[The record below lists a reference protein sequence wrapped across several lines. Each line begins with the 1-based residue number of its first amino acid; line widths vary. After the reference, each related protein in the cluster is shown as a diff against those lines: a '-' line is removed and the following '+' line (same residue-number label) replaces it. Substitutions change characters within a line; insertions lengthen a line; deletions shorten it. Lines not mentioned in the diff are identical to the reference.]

1 MEKSPTTH
9 ADVLSEKAMGRYSSA
24 ALAWLRIPPVSEDT
38 ADLFALND
46 EGDFSLRCASALLS
60 GAPFSLSVQ
69 AGHAASVKLNHFYF
83 EARNRERVFGTRN
96 FGVGYPMVKGSIDG
110 ADVFAPLFVYQL
122 SLEPD
127 LQHTDRW
134 LMVQHEQHQVMP
146 NFPLLHMIDQAIDT
160 DLTRRAHQ
168 LTASSRP
175 TPAQLQQFAER
186 VQLLLEYPDQGLPGT
201 IQPWPEHAAEKNGA
215 GGMLWSAVA
224 GIFPKLPRTT
234 STQDSA
240 AIPQL
245 PSEVEW
251 KHPFTL
257 LPLDPSQRTAMHL
270 AQSNPLTVVQG
281 ASGTGK
287 TYLLAAMAINALSN
301 GKKCLVVSKSLQALR
316 RAQKYLVD
324 KGLGDLTFVLR
335 DLQSD
340 HLMLTDMLRATAENK
355 KKHAFEEEAFKI
367 ALNQSLREL
376 RKLDSAWEELH
387 APIFGEMNFT
397 QLVGR
402 FLQAN
407 RLEGKEMLLS
417 QLNPADCAFT
427 KEEFDGIIR
436 AINKS
441 RPLFE
446 RFPTLNHPL
455 AKLNPTIFLD
465 FESAPGLEWTR
476 QQVSR
481 LMDKATQINHR
492 YIAKTNDYTEALLE
506 HYEQHF
512 SELSALVKRIRD
524 AFEDGQQR
532 FGVDFEKTS
541 SVTEKLYGVFSDRYK
556 QITQSKERLVED
568 FDALKKAYLHRRYFE
583 FDIPA
588 NFDAKNIKKIA
599 ELTKDF
605 EASLRIWRRRIPT
618 LVREEVRRLNA
629 NSVHSDLDFREQ
641 VKELEYAMDVFLEE
655 FNVAGLYDAPLRHEM
670 LTIPKRQEF
679 LEEVIA
685 RIEDTRFYLRDFPDF
700 YIWQKHWLG
709 LNPTEQKVVRALCK
723 IKPNDWVKAFESW
736 YLQHL
741 LQNEYNPGL
750 NWDADTIQQYHKAA
764 GTLRPLLG
772 EQITA
777 LWQNRKIRALRDLK
791 SSDSQAYKTWFGKH
805 NRNLA
810 AEANVD
816 ALFRH
821 HAYALTETL
830 PVLLVTPDV
839 ALDVLQYAGLTYDL
853 VLVDEAHNV
862 ARQEA
867 LHLFDMASN
876 LVIFGDHH
884 QDLTPMAK
892 DDLLEFCTERGAR
905 NTTLEYQHQ
914 MAPEAWIQ
922 FNQTAFSTPFKRIP
936 AGINAQD
943 STQVVNVGGRYDEQ
957 TQTNEAEALQII
969 SWLNLVEQTPAKTYP
984 VVGIACAT
992 IGQRD
997 LIAGQLLRIRQRK
1010 STGWEKIQ
1018 QLHLNGL
1025 GVYQFAELQGQHV
1038 DVLMLSL
1045 THGPIDTKGSL
1056 TKHLHFWNKPRGFN
1070 QIYVALT
1077 RTSNQMF
1084 IAHSIPPGLH
1094 TVLASDRNFIG
1105 TCVLSHLVT
1114 YADHLQKGDDDAAR
1128 QQLEQMHMLM
1138 AGPAP
1143 VFPESEFMEEVCMAL
1158 QPYYEEHQLQRNAR
1172 VAGMMAPL
1180 AIQTTHLNVLL
1191 EDGVVAKSALPSY
1204 EWEDRLAQYLL
1215 RHNVDPVPAYA
1226 VSWWKS
1232 PRQAARRLAGKL
1244 LRTDAHA
1251 TEMPVDPVT

>member
-1 MEKSPTTH
+1 
-9 ADVLSEKAMGRYSSA
+9 
-24 ALAWLRIPPVSEDT
+24 
-38 ADLFALND
+38 
-46 EGDFSLRCASALLS
+46 
-60 GAPFSLSVQ
+60 
-69 AGHAASVKLNHFYF
+69 
-83 EARNRERVFGTRN
+83 
-96 FGVGYPMVKGSIDG
+96 
-110 ADVFAPLFVYQL
+110 
-122 SLEPD
+122 
-127 LQHTDRW
+127 
-134 LMVQHEQHQVMP
+134 
-146 NFPLLHMIDQAIDT
+146 
-160 DLTRRAHQ
+160 
-168 LTASSRP
+168 
-175 TPAQLQQFAER
+175 
-186 VQLLLEYPDQGLPGT
+186 
-201 IQPWPEHAAEKNGA
+201 
-215 GGMLWSAVA
+215 
-224 GIFPKLPRTT
+224 
-234 STQDSA
+234 
-240 AIPQL
+240 
-245 PSEVEW
+245 
-251 KHPFTL
+251 
-257 LPLDPSQRTAMHL
+257 
-270 AQSNPLTVVQG
+270 
-281 ASGTGK
+281 
-287 TYLLAAMAINALSN
+287 
-301 GKKCLVVSKSLQALR
+301 VVSKSLNALR

-340 HLMLTDMLRATAENK
+340 QLMLTDVLRATAEHK
-355 KKHAFEEEAFKI
+355 KKPTFEEDTYKI
-367 ALNQSLREL
+367 ALNQSMREL

-387 APIFGEMNFT
+387 APMFGELNFS

-402 FLQAN
+402 FLRAN

-417 QLNPADCAFT
+417 QLNPADCAFS
-427 KEEFDGIIR
+427 KEEFDGIIG
-436 AINKS
+436 AIAKS

-455 AKLNPTIFLD
+455 AKLSPSIFLD
-465 FESAPGLEWTR
+465 FESASGLDWTR
-476 QQVSR
+476 QQVSK
-481 LMDKATQINHR
+481 LLEKATQINHR

-512 SELSALVKRIRD
+512 AELSSLVKRIRD

-556 QITQSKERLVED
+556 QVTQSKEKLVED

-655 FNVAGLYDAPLRHEM
+655 FNAAGLYDAPLRHEM

-723 IKPNDWVKAFESW
+723 IKPNDWVMAFESW

-741 LQNEYNPGL
+741 LQHEYNPGL
-750 NWDADTIQQYHKAA
+750 NWDADTILQYHRAA
-764 GTLRPLLG
+764 GDLR
-772 EQITA
+772 QILPDQIA
-777 LWQNRKIRALRDLK
+777 AHWQNRKIKALRELK
-791 SSDSQAYKTWFGKH
+791 SADNLAFKTWFGKN

-810 AEANVD
+810 AEANID
-816 ALFRH
+816 ELFRH
-821 HAYALTETL
+821 HANALTETL

-839 ALDVLQYAGLTYDL
+839 ALDVLQYAGLTYDM

-867 LHLFDMASN
+867 FHLFDMATN
-876 LVIFGDHH
+876 LVVMGDHH

-892 DDLLEFCTERGAR
+892 DDLLEFCTERNAQ

-914 MAPEAWIQ
+914 MAPEEWIE
-922 FNQTAFSTPFKRIP
+922 FNQIAFNTPFKRIP

-943 STQVVNVGGRYDEQ
+943 STQVTNVEGRYDEK

-984 VVGIACAT
+984 AVGIACAT
-992 IGQRD
+992 VGQRD

-1056 TKHLHFWNKPRGFN
+1056 TKHLHLWNRPKGFN
-1070 QIYVALT
+1070 QLYVALT
-1077 RTSNQMF
+1077 RTSNQLF

-1114 YADHLQKGDDDAAR
+1114 YADHLQAGDADAAR
-1128 QQLEQMHMLM
+1128 QQLEQMTVQM
-1138 AGPAP
+1138 AGPKP
-1143 VFPESEFMEEVCMAL
+1143 VFPTSVFMEEVCIAL
-1158 QPYYEEHQLQRNAR
+1158 QPYYEKNQLHRNTR

-1191 EDGVVAKSALPSY
+1191 EDGVVAKSSLPCY
-1204 EWEDRLAQYLL
+1204 EWEDRLAKYMLK
-1215 RHNVDPVPAYA
+1215 HNVDTVPAYA

-1232 PRQAARRLAGKL
+1232 PRQEARRLAGKL

-1251 TEMPVDPVT
+1251 ADVPVQQADE